1 MNRSDAGEPLDL
13 RFHHGGEVVVSE
25 RALLLEE
32 GTRVN
37 NFESVVIE
45 YLRADR
51 SLFINTQCCIQLNP
65 GANPDTSGPHWY
77 CDAVAVSIKRQAAY
91 LCEITYAHPPTS
103 LLRRLKGWDTH
114 WQPLRLALERD
125 SGIPATW
132 PLTPWLFMPQGLDVR
147 VKAFLATL
155 PNGPMPTPL
164 VTHLEDVLPWRYRSW
179 DRGVNLEDRG
189 QIGVKFT

>member
-1 MNRSDAGEPLDL
+1 MVDAPVGCREPLG
-13 RFHHGGEVVVSE
+13 RGFHHGVGALSE

-32 GTRVN
+32 GNRVD

-65 GANPDTSGPHWY
+65 GANPDTSVPHWY
-77 CDAVAVSIKRQAAY
+77 CDAVAVSIKLQAVY

-103 LLRRLKGWDTH
+103 LLRRLKGWSAQ

-125 SGIPATW
+125 SGIPAAW
-132 PLTPWLFMPQGLDVR
+132 PLTPWLFIPQGLEAR
-147 VKAFLATL
+147 VKAFLGTL
-155 PNGPMPTPL
+155 PKGPMPTPL
-164 VTHLEDVLPWRYRSW
+164 VTHLEEVLPWRYRSW
-179 DRGVNLEDRG
+179 DRGVTTGKPVL
-189 QIGVKFT
+189 